1 MMGESPTSHKGIIII
16 IEASNR
22 GSGASLVRRFDFLR
36 QKYENGFQ
44 NQGSWQPNQVKNK

>member
-1 MMGESPTSHKGIIII
+1 MMGELPASRKGIIIT

-22 GSGASLVRRFDFLR
+22 ESGASLVRRFDFLR

-44 NQGSWQPNQVKNK
+44 NQGSWQPSQVKNK